1 MTLKLISIAIFFFE
15 HYHLEV
21 AKSKYIIQ
29 TDFDIPFDIPN
40 YNHNV
45 SSTLPHHKA
54 HSSVNRKLD
63 ARNGIGPRNKVH
75 NTKSRSITG

>member
-1 MTLKLISIAIFFFE
+1 MTIKLISIAIFFFE

-21 AKSKYIIQ
+21 ANSKYIIQ

-54 HSSVNRKLD
+54 HTSVNRKFD
-63 ARNGIGPRNKVH
+63 SRNGIGPRSKVQK
-75 NTKSRSITG
+75 TKSRSLTG

>member
-21 AKSKYIIQ
+21 PKSKYIIQ
-29 TDFDIPFDIPN
+29 TDFDIPFDMPN
-40 YNHNV
+40 HNHNV

-54 HSSVNRKLD
+54 NASVSQNLD
-63 ARNGIGPRNKVH
+63 SRNGISPRSKVH
-75 NTKSRSITG
+75 KTKSRSLTG